1 MMTKTVT
8 AGAPR
13 VPASGP
19 TGRLALLLAEIRRV
33 RGPWNG
39 ARVVRLYRRP
49 NVPVDLPDTKVRAVA
64 RGDLRDLAA
73 FGYLALRGEQNSR
86 FYTLNSRKDG
96 GS

>member
-1 MMTKTVT
+1 MTARTK
-8 AGAPR
+8 APAA
-13 VPASGP
+13 VL

-39 ARVVRLYRRP
+39 SRVVRFYRRP
-49 NVPVDLPDTKVRAVA
+49 GTPVDLPDTKVRAVA

-73 FGYLALRGEQNSR
+73 WGYIALRGEQNNR
-86 FYTLNSRKDG
+86 FYTLTTRKDG

>member
-1 MMTKTVT
+1 M

-19 TGRLALLLAEIRRV
+19 TGRLALLLAVIRHQ
-33 RGPWNG
+33 RGRWN
-39 ARVVRLYRRP
+39 ATRVVRYYRRLDTP
-49 NVPVDLPDTKVRAVA
+49 IDLPDTKVRAVA

-73 FGYLALRGEQNSR
+73 GGWLRLHDEPSNR
-86 FYTLNSRKDG
+86 YYTLAPRKDG